1 MIVRNICPGCQKS
14 TAPVIL
20 GHLTFGLQQV
30 RHGTS
35 AVAPLKVQLPLGQD
49 DGLMHVSAGDDVL
62 FWCIMSKFVSCFFS
76 IWFPS
81 KNKFPLDFYD
91 HSDFF
96 SKSSWFCGINILGD
110 LASLKIA
117 SLLVELCIPLL
128 LSFWSYFWV
137 GATWLIHFFLCEPQ
151 KIGGSRVDL

>member
-62 FWCIMSKFVSCFFS
+62 FWCIVSKFVSFFFS
-76 IWFPS
+76 PFGFQARISFHLIFMTTRTFFRSHP
-81 KNKFPLDFYD
+81 DF
-91 HSDFF
+91 
-96 SKSSWFCGINILGD
+96 
-110 LASLKIA
+110 
-117 SLLVELCIPLL
+117 VELT
-128 LSFWSYFWV
+128 S
-137 GATWLIHFFLCEPQ
+137 
-151 KIGGSRVDL
+151 